1 MTAHIAP
8 EVSLLRTENTLV
20 VRNGEQ
26 VHTIA
31 GRATTRLVERLLT
44 ASKGG
49 ALPQPDEVTPA
60 WEELVELLSSVGLI
74 TTEPGMGQVSES
86 ARLLWKRSGGV
97 HSLLTIHEA
106 LTRAVVPVVGVHPVA
121 ERIRTI
127 LRDGGI
133 AVGDDAA
140 GARGHDAIAGSCAMS
155 VMVATSIDDPALGE
169 HNTRALR
176 SGQPWLPVL
185 LDDAGRCVVG
195 PFIVPSSSAC
205 YRCYTLRR
213 AANFPDRRVVPMLSA
228 GAPLAVDA
236 PAVDTMGL
244 SWFVAGLAV
253 EKVVERIALGD
264 HSTMTRPGSF
274 ATVERAHPGIRVD
287 EHRTLRVPRCPACS
301 PRREFG
307 LPQVWHH
314 GGDGA

>member
-1 MTAHIAP
+1 MFSATVISGTGESSWWIIEIP
-8 EVSLLRTENTLV
+8 RPSPVFVSGIFT
-20 VRNGEQ
+20 
-26 VHTIA
+26 
-31 GRATTRLVERLLT
+31 GRPSRL
-44 ASKGG
+44 
-49 ALPQPDEVTPA
+49 
-60 WEELVELLSSVGLI
+60 
-74 TTEPGMGQVSES
+74 
-86 ARLLWKRSGGV
+86 
-97 HSLLTIHEA
+97 
-106 LTRAVVPVVGVHPVA
+106 
-121 ERIRTI
+121 
-127 LRDGGI
+127 
-133 AVGDDAA
+133 
-140 GARGHDAIAGSCAMS
+140 
-155 VMVATSIDDPALGE
+155 
-169 HNTRALR
+169 
-176 SGQPWLPVL
+176 
-185 LDDAGRCVVG
+185 
-195 PFIVPSSSAC
+195 IVPSSSAC